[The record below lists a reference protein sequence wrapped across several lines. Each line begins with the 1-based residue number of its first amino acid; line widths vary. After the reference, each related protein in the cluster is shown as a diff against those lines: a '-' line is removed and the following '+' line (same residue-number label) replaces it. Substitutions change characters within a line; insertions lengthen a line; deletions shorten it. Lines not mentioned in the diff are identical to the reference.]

1 MDPDKLTKVRK
12 YEHGVYEILR
22 QAVSDDRG
30 EPTEKKF
37 DQITKEIEE
46 LEAEGHIAGK
56 QLSAIAVKTNTLN
69 KIREEWCEELFGHEY
84 DPDSNTCMNCYKFND
99 YDPEDFYPDE
109 VY

>member
-1 MDPDKLTKVRK
+1 MGRK
-12 YEHGVYEILR
+12 ESIKIREYEMGIHEMLR
-22 QAVSDDRG
+22 QTVSGDRG
-30 EPTEKKF
+30 EPTPEKF
-37 DQITKEIEE
+37 DQIIKEIDA

-84 DPDSNTCMNCYKFND
+84 DPDSQTCMNCYKFND
-99 YDPEDFYPDE
+99 YDPLDFYPDG